1 MKFSLASLPGRLLAL
16 ALCLS
21 FVFPLCPAIQAAAQ
35 PFCHVPENS
44 FAYEDILFL
53 REQGITQGIGN
64 NEYGTYLTFKRCDFV
79 LMLGRLMGWDLSQAP
94 KASDVPQDHYAASA
108 VAAAE
113 DHGLIENTDS
123 YSFRPDDAITRE
135 EMAVMLVRALGISYQ
150 AESSLAALSL
160 ENPFLDLSPSQ
171 NPDTFYG
178 VRIAYD
184 LGIIQGQTTETPTT
198 FDPKGTA
205 TREQTAAMMMRFYRV
220 SQTDLPELHGFYAIS
235 SYSQKDKIASLTS
248 MTTGWSRMEYGE
260 TGPWLNTTSAGNN
273 DWAVPAGSQEI
284 VDLAKESQVSLLLGV
299 YLDLSQTY
307 EGSTQASLILSE
319 ENREAAVE
327 AILDFLRENPSYQGV
342 TIDFEGFVSESYKA
356 PFIAFLTLLR
366 QELNET
372 GSYLLYCALPP
383 MENYR
388 GYDWRAIGDIV
399 DKVILM
405 AHDYDP
411 NTLPDYLQTDIPQTP
426 LAPFNKV
433 YQALLQINDEQ
444 TGVQDKSKV
453 LLAISFGTT
462 RWEYTDTTFSA
473 TAKTSSYEA
482 IRNRLQSGSSEYY
495 FDESSQSPYLYYYD
509 DSDGT
514 YNVVWYENADS
525 VQMKCTLARAFGIG
539 GVSLWRLGL
548 VPDEDGLH
556 LNVWDTIRNEF

>member
-35 PFCHVPENS
+35 PFSDVPENS

-113 DHGLIENTDS
+113 DHGLIENTGS

-135 EMAVMLVRALGISYQ
+135 EMAVMLVRALGISSQ

-184 LGIIQGQTTETPTT
+184 LGIIQGQTAETPTT

-235 SYSQKDKIASLTS
+235 SYSQKDKIASLIS

-284 VDLAKESQVSLLLGV
+284 VDLAGESQVSLLLGV

-319 ENREAAVE
+319 ENREAAVD

-356 PFIAFLTLLR
+356 PFTAFLTLLR

-411 NTLPDYLQTDIPQTP
+411 STLPDYLQTDIPQTP

-433 YQALLQINDEQ
+433 YQALLQITDEQ

-473 TAKTSSYEA
+473 AAKTSSYEA

-539 GVSLWRLGL
+539 GISLWRLGL

-556 LNVWDTIRNEF
+556 LNVWESIENEF

>member
-16 ALCLS
+16 ALCFYLIFS
-21 FVFPLCPAIQAAAQ
+21 LAPAIQAAAQ
-35 PFCHVPENS
+35 PFSDVPENS

-94 KASDVPQDHYAASA
+94 KASDVPQDHYAAGA

-113 DHGLIENTDS
+113 DHGLIENTGS

-135 EMAVMLVRALGISYQ
+135 EMAVMLVRALGISSQ

-184 LGIIQGQTTETPTT
+184 LGIIQGQTAETPTT

-284 VDLAKESQVSLLLGV
+284 VDLAGESQVSLLLGV

-307 EGSTQASLILSE
+307 EGPTQASLILSE
-319 ENREAAVE
+319 ENREAAVD

-342 TIDFEGFVSESYKA
+342 TIDFEGFVSESCKA
-356 PFIAFLTLLR
+356 PFTAFLTLLR

-411 NTLPDYLQTDIPQTP
+411 STLPDYLQTDIPQTP

-433 YQALLQINDEQ
+433 YQALLQITDEQ

-473 TAKTSSYEA
+473 AAKTSSYEA

-509 DSDGT
+509 DSDST

-539 GVSLWRLGL
+539 GISLWRLGL

-556 LNVWDTIRNEF
+556 LNVWDTIQSEF

>member
-16 ALCLS
+16 ALCFCL
-21 FVFPLCPAIQAAAQ
+21 VFSLVPALQAAAQ
-35 PFCHVPENS
+35 PFSDVPADS

-79 LMLGRLMGWDLSQAP
+79 LMLGRLMGWDLSQTP
-94 KASDVPQDHYAASA
+94 KASDVPQDHYAAGA

-113 DHGLIENTDS
+113 AHGLTESTGS

-135 EMAVMLVRALGISYQ
+135 EMAVMLVRALGISSQ
-150 AESSLAALSL
+150 AENSLAALSL
-160 ENPFLDLSPSQ
+160 DNPFLDLSPDQ

-178 VRIAYD
+178 VHIAYD
-184 LGIIQGQTTETPTT
+184 LGIIQGQTAETPTT

-220 SQTDLPELHGFYAIS
+220 SQTDLSELHGFYAIS
-235 SYSQKDKIASLTS
+235 SYSQKDKISSLTS

-260 TGPWLNTTSAGNN
+260 SGPWLNTTSAGNN

-284 VDLAKESQVSLLLGV
+284 FDLARESQVSLLLGV

-307 EGSTQASLILSE
+307 EGNTQASLILSE

-327 AILDFLRENPSYQGV
+327 AIVDFLRENPSYQGV

-356 PFIAFLTLLR
+356 PFTAFLTLLR
-366 QELNET
+366 QKLDET

-383 MENYR
+383 MENYQ

-405 AHDYDP
+405 ATTMTPIHCRIISRPTSPKRLWPPSTRSIRPCFRSPIIRPAYGTKARCYWP
-411 NTLPDYLQTDIPQTP
+411 FP
-426 LAPFNKV
+426 LAPPGGNIPTPPSPLRPRPP
-433 YQALLQINDEQ
+433 AM
-444 TGVQDKSKV
+444 
-453 LLAISFGTT
+453 
-462 RWEYTDTTFSA
+462 RPSA
-473 TAKTSSYEA
+473 TGSNPVPRNITLMKALKAPTSIITMTA
-482 IRNRLQSGSSEYY
+482 TTPTMWSG
-495 FDESSQSPYLYYYD
+495 
-509 DSDGT
+509 
-514 YNVVWYENADS
+514 
-525 VQMKCTLARAFGIG
+525 MKMPTVYR
-539 GVSLWRLGL
+539 
-548 VPDEDGLH
+548 
-556 LNVWDTIRNEF
+556 

>member
-16 ALCLS
+16 ALCFCLIFS
-21 FVFPLCPAIQAAAQ
+21 LAPAIHAAAQ
-35 PFCHVPENS
+35 PFSDVPADS

-94 KASDVPQDHYAASA
+94 KASDVPQDHYAAGA

-113 DHGLIENTDS
+113 DHGLIENTGS

-135 EMAVMLVRALGISYQ
+135 EMAVMLVRALGISSQ

-184 LGIIQGQTTETPTT
+184 LGIIQGQTAETPTT

-260 TGPWLNTTSAGNN
+260 GGPWLNTTSAGNN

-284 VDLAKESQVSLLLGV
+284 VDLAGESQVSLLLGV

-319 ENREAAVE
+319 ENREAAVQ
-327 AILDFLRENPSYQGV
+327 AIVDFLRENPSYQGV

-356 PFIAFLTLLR
+356 PFTAFLTLLR

-388 GYDWRAIGDIV
+388 GYDWRAIGHIV

-411 NTLPDYLQTDIPQTP
+411 STLPDYLQTDIPQTP

-433 YQALLQINDEQ
+433 YQALLQITDEQ

-462 RWEYTDTTFSA
+462 RWEYTDITFSS

-556 LNVWDTIRNEF
+556 LNVWESIENEF

>member
-35 PFCHVPENS
+35 PFSDVPENS

-64 NEYGTYLTFKRCDFV
+64 NEYGTYLAFKRCDFV

-94 KASDVPQDHYAASA
+94 KASDVPQDHYAAGA

-113 DHGLIENTDS
+113 DHGLIENTGS

-135 EMAVMLVRALGISYQ
+135 EMAVMLVRALGISSQ

-184 LGIIQGQTTETPTT
+184 LGIIQGQTAETPTT

-260 TGPWLNTTSAGNN
+260 GGPWLNTTSAGNN

-284 VDLAKESQVSLLLGV
+284 VDLAGESQVSLLLGV

-319 ENREAAVE
+319 ENREAAVQ

-356 PFIAFLTLLR
+356 PFTAFLTLLR

-433 YQALLQINDEQ
+433 YQALLQITDEQ

-539 GVSLWRLGL
+539 GISLWRLGL

>member
-16 ALCLS
+16 ALCFCLIFS
-21 FVFPLCPAIQAAAQ
+21 LAPAIQAAAQ
-35 PFCHVPENS
+35 PFSDVPENS

-94 KASDVPQDHYAASA
+94 KASDVPQDHYAAGA

-113 DHGLIENTDS
+113 DHGLIENTGS

-135 EMAVMLVRALGISYQ
+135 EMAVMLVRALGISSQ

-184 LGIIQGQTTETPTT
+184 LGIIQGQTAETPTT

-260 TGPWLNTTSAGNN
+260 GGPWLNTTSAGNN

-284 VDLAKESQVSLLLGV
+284 VDLAGESQVSLLLGV

-319 ENREAAVE
+319 ENREAAVD

-356 PFIAFLTLLR
+356 PFTAFLTLLR

-388 GYDWRAIGDIV
+388 GYDWRAIGHIV

-411 NTLPDYLQTDIPQTP
+411 STLPDYLQTDIPQTP

-433 YQALLQINDEQ
+433 YQALLQITDEQ

-473 TAKTSSYEA
+473 AAKTSSYEA

-539 GVSLWRLGL
+539 GISLWRLGL

-556 LNVWDTIRNEF
+556 LNVWDTIQSEF

>member
-1 MKFSLASLPGRLLAL
+1 MKHRFCAAAL
-16 ALCLS
+16 AAVLLLS
-21 FVFPLCPAIQAAAQ
+21 AAPLSP
-35 PFCHVPENS
+35 
-44 FAYEDILFL
+44 
-53 REQGITQGIGN
+53 
-64 NEYGTYLTFKRCDFV
+64 
-79 LMLGRLMGWDLSQAP
+79 
-94 KASDVPQDHYAASA
+94 AASA
-108 VAAAE
+108 AFSDAEGTWATEVIEKAEGYGLMNGYPDGTFGVGKELTRGEFVAVLCRMFGWDAASPSAPSFSDCPASHWAYSYVE
-113 DHGLIENTDS
+113 TALAHGVMDAGGA
-123 YSFRPDDAITRE
+123 FRPEDYISRE
-135 EMAVMLVRALGISYQ
+135 EMAVMLVRALGISSQ
-150 AESSLAALSL
+150 AEGSLAALSL
-160 ENPFLDLSPSQ
+160 DNPFLDLSPTQ

-220 SQTDLPELHGFYAIS
+220 SQTDLSELHGFYAIS
-235 SYSQKDKIASLTS
+235 SYSQKDKISSLTS

-284 VDLAKESQVSLLLGV
+284 VDLAKDSQVFLLLGV

-307 EGSTQASLILSE
+307 DGNTQASLILSE
-319 ENREAAVE
+319 ENREAAVQ
-327 AILDFLRENPSYQGV
+327 AIVDFLRENPSYQGV

-356 PFIAFLTLLR
+356 PFTAFLTLLR

-433 YQALLQINDEQ
+433 YQALLQITDEQ
-444 TGVQDKSKV
+444 TGVRDKSKV

-462 RWEYTDTTFSA
+462 RWEYTDITFSS

-525 VQMKCTLARAFGIG
+525 VQMKCTLAQAFGIG

-556 LNVWDTIRNEF
+556 LNVWESIENEF

>member
-16 ALCLS
+16 ALCFCL
-21 FVFPLCPAIQAAAQ
+21 VFSLVPALQAAAQ
-35 PFCHVPENS
+35 PFSDVPADS

-79 LMLGRLMGWDLSQAP
+79 LMLGRLMGWDLSQTP
-94 KASDVPQDHYAASA
+94 KASDVPQDHYAAGA

-113 DHGLIENTDS
+113 AHGLTESTGS

-135 EMAVMLVRALGISYQ
+135 EMAVMLVRALGISSQ
-150 AESSLAALSL
+150 AENSLAALSL
-160 ENPFLDLSPSQ
+160 DNPFLDLSPDQ

-178 VRIAYD
+178 VHIAYD
-184 LGIIQGQTTETPTT
+184 LGIIQGQTAETPTT
-198 FDPKGTA
+198 FDPEGTA

-220 SQTDLPELHGFYAIS
+220 SQTDLSELHGFYAIS
-235 SYSQKDKIASLTS
+235 SYSQKDKISSLTS

-260 TGPWLNTTSAGNN
+260 SGPWLNTTSAGNN

-284 VDLAKESQVSLLLGV
+284 FDLARESQVSLLLGV

-307 EGSTQASLILSE
+307 EGNTQASLILSE

-327 AILDFLRENPSYQGV
+327 AIVDFLRENPSYQGV

-356 PFIAFLTLLR
+356 PFTAFLTLLR
-366 QELNET
+366 QKLDET

-383 MENYR
+383 MENYQ

-433 YQALLQINDEQ
+433 YQALLQITDNQ
-444 TGVQDKSKV
+444 TGVRDKSKV

-462 RWEYTDTTFSA
+462 RWEYTDATFSS

-509 DSDGT
+509 DSDDT

-556 LNVWDTIRNEF
+556 LNVWDTIQNEF

>member
-1 MKFSLASLPGRLLAL
+1 
-16 ALCLS
+16 
-21 FVFPLCPAIQAAAQ
+21 
-35 PFCHVPENS
+35 
-44 FAYEDILFL
+44 
-53 REQGITQGIGN
+53 
-64 NEYGTYLTFKRCDFV
+64 
-79 LMLGRLMGWDLSQAP
+79 
-94 KASDVPQDHYAASA
+94 
-108 VAAAE
+108 
-113 DHGLIENTDS
+113 
-123 YSFRPDDAITRE
+123 
-135 EMAVMLVRALGISYQ
+135 MAVMLVRALGISSQ

-220 SQTDLPELHGFYAIS
+220 SQTDLSELHGFYAIS

-307 EGSTQASLILSE
+307 EGSTQASLILSLYVYLF
-319 ENREAAVE
+319 AVE

-342 TIDFEGFVSESYKA
+342 TIDFEGFVSENYKA
-356 PFIAFLTLLR
+356 PFTAFLTLLR

-433 YQALLQINDEQ
+433 YQALLQITDEQ

-539 GVSLWRLGL
+539 GISLWRLGL

>member
-16 ALCLS
+16 ALCFCLIFS
-21 FVFPLCPAIQAAAQ
+21 LAPAIQAAAQ
-35 PFCHVPENS
+35 PFSDVPENS

-94 KASDVPQDHYAASA
+94 KASDVPQDHYAAGA

-113 DHGLIENTDS
+113 DHGLIENTGS

-135 EMAVMLVRALGISYQ
+135 EMAVMLVRALGISSQ

-184 LGIIQGQTTETPTT
+184 LGIIQGQTAETPTT

-260 TGPWLNTTSAGNN
+260 GGPWLNTTSAGNN

-284 VDLAKESQVSLLLGV
+284 VDLAGESQVSLLLGV

-319 ENREAAVE
+319 ENREAAVD

-356 PFIAFLTLLR
+356 PFTAFLTLLR

-388 GYDWRAIGDIV
+388 GYDWRAIGHIV

-411 NTLPDYLQTDIPQTP
+411 STLPDYLQTDIPQTP

-433 YQALLQINDEQ
+433 YQALLQITDEQ

-539 GVSLWRLGL
+539 GISLWRLGL

-556 LNVWDTIRNEF
+556 LNVWESIQSEF

>member
-1 MKFSLASLPGRLLAL
+1 MKFSLTSLPSRLLAL
-16 ALCLS
+16 ALCFCLVLS
-21 FVFPLCPAIQAAAQ
+21 LGPALQAAAQ
-35 PFCHVPENS
+35 PFSDVPTDS

-79 LMLGRLMGWDLSQAP
+79 LMLGRLMGWDLSQTP
-94 KASDVPQDHYAASA
+94 KASDVPQDHYAAGA

-113 DHGLIENTDS
+113 AHGLIESTGS

-135 EMAVMLVRALGISYQ
+135 EMAVMLVRALGISSQ
-150 AESSLAALSL
+150 AENSLAVLSL
-160 ENPFLDLSPSQ
+160 DNPFLDLSPDQ

-220 SQTDLPELHGFYAIS
+220 SQTDLSELHGFYAIS
-235 SYSQKDKIASLTS
+235 SYSQKDKISSLTS

-273 DWAVPAGSQEI
+273 DWAVPTGSQEI

-307 EGSTQASLILSE
+307 DGNTQASLILSE
-319 ENREAAVE
+319 ENREAAVQ
-327 AILDFLRENPSYQGV
+327 AIVDFLRENPSYQGV

-356 PFIAFLTLLR
+356 PFTAFLTLLR
-366 QELNET
+366 QELNEN

-433 YQALLQINDEQ
+433 YQALLQITDEQ
-444 TGVQDKSKV
+444 TGVRDKSKV

-462 RWEYTDTTFSA
+462 RWEYTDTTFSS

-556 LNVWDTIRNEF
+556 LNVWDTIQSEF

>member
-16 ALCLS
+16 ALCFCLIFS
-21 FVFPLCPAIQAAAQ
+21 LAPAIQAAAQ
-35 PFCHVPENS
+35 PFSDVPENS

-64 NEYGTYLTFKRCDFV
+64 NKYGTYLTFKRCDFV

-94 KASDVPQDHYAASA
+94 KASDVPQDHYAAGA

-113 DHGLIENTDS
+113 DHGLIENTGS

-135 EMAVMLVRALGISYQ
+135 EMAVMLVRALGISSQ

-184 LGIIQGQTTETPTT
+184 LGIIQGQTAETPTT

-260 TGPWLNTTSAGNN
+260 GGPWLNTTSAGNN

-284 VDLAKESQVSLLLGV
+284 VDLAGESQVSLLLGV

-307 EGSTQASLILSE
+307 EGPTQASLILSE
-319 ENREAAVE
+319 ENREAAVD

-356 PFIAFLTLLR
+356 PFTAFLTLLR

-433 YQALLQINDEQ
+433 YQALLQITDEQ

-462 RWEYTDTTFSA
+462 RWEYTDTIFSS

-509 DSDGT
+509 DSDDT

-539 GVSLWRLGL
+539 GISLWRLGL

-556 LNVWDTIRNEF
+556 LNVWNTIRNEF

>member
-16 ALCLS
+16 ALCFCLIFS
-21 FVFPLCPAIQAAAQ
+21 LAPAIQAAAQ
-35 PFCHVPENS
+35 PFSDVPENS

-94 KASDVPQDHYAASA
+94 KASDVPQDHYAAGA
-108 VAAAE
+108 VAGAE
-113 DHGLIENTDS
+113 DHGLIENTGS

-135 EMAVMLVRALGISYQ
+135 EMAVMLVRALGISSQ

-184 LGIIQGQTTETPTT
+184 LGIIQGQTAETPTT

-260 TGPWLNTTSAGNN
+260 GGPWLNTTSAGNN

-284 VDLAKESQVSLLLGV
+284 VDLAGESQVSLLLGV

-319 ENREAAVE
+319 ENREAAVD

-356 PFIAFLTLLR
+356 PFTAFLTLLR

-411 NTLPDYLQTDIPQTP
+411 STLPDYLQTDIPQTP

-433 YQALLQINDEQ
+433 YQALLQITDEQ

-473 TAKTSSYEA
+473 AAKTSSYEA

-509 DSDGT
+509 DSDST

-539 GVSLWRLGL
+539 GISLWRLGL

-556 LNVWDTIRNEF
+556 LNVWESIENEF

>member
-1 MKFSLASLPGRLLAL
+1 MKFSLTSLPGRLLAL
-16 ALCLS
+16 ALCFCL
-21 FVFPLCPAIQAAAQ
+21 VFSLAPALQAAAQ
-35 PFCHVPENS
+35 PFSDVPADS

-79 LMLGRLMGWDLSQAP
+79 LMLGRLMGWDLSQTP
-94 KASDVPQDHYAASA
+94 KASDVPQDHYAAGA

-113 DHGLIENTDS
+113 AHGLIESAGS

-135 EMAVMLVRALGISYQ
+135 EMAVMLVRALGISSQ
-150 AESSLAALSL
+150 AEGSLAALSL
-160 ENPFLDLSPSQ
+160 DNPFLDLSPDQ

-220 SQTDLPELHGFYAIS
+220 SQTDLSELHGFYAIS
-235 SYSQKDKIASLTS
+235 SYSQKDKISSLTS

-307 EGSTQASLILSE
+307 DGNTRASLILSE
-319 ENREAAVE
+319 ENREAAVQ
-327 AILDFLRENPSYQGV
+327 AIVDFLRENPSYQGV

-356 PFIAFLTLLR
+356 PFTAFLTLLR
-366 QELNET
+366 QELNEN

-433 YQALLQINDEQ
+433 YQALLQITDEQ
-444 TGVQDKSKV
+444 TGVRDKSKV

-462 RWEYTDTTFSA
+462 RWEYTDTTFSS

-525 VQMKCTLARAFGIG
+525 VQMKCTLAQAFGIG

-556 LNVWDTIRNEF
+556 LNVWESIENEF

>member
-16 ALCLS
+16 TLCLS

-35 PFCHVPENS
+35 PFSDVPENS

-113 DHGLIENTDS
+113 DHGLIENTGS

-135 EMAVMLVRALGISYQ
+135 EMAVMLVRALGISSQ

-160 ENPFLDLSPSQ
+160 NNPFLDLSPTQ

-184 LGIIQGQTTETPTT
+184 LGIIQGQTAETPTT

-220 SQTDLPELHGFYAIS
+220 SQTDLSELHGFYAIS
-235 SYSQKDKIASLTS
+235 SYSQKDKISSLTS

-284 VDLAKESQVSLLLGV
+284 VDLAKDSQVSLLLGV

-356 PFIAFLTLLR
+356 PFTAFLTLLR

-433 YQALLQINDEQ
+433 YQALLQITDEQ

-539 GVSLWRLGL
+539 GISLWRLGL